1 MEADDLCQFYNE
13 LYPAEP
19 ASGENLATIR
29 IPLRQQIVEH
39 INAGLEP
46 EEVVD
51 LWSVAF
57 PKDREVYYNEE
68 DGFSAFWRERR
79 VRETLHSSASKTRF
93 QSCSLSKYAMPA
105 TALQDFNEDAAR
117 VRALIVQCRDPSS
130 RIILPINRFEATLL
144 QARGCLPGTLDAY
157 FSDAYT
163 DVVAATIIS
172 KSAGGSSM
180 CGSLRSGLV
189 ACYGLIGSAR
199 DCREIYSTNC

>member
-1 MEADDLCQFYNE
+1 MPTISLEAATGKLRHAVEDMNADDLCQFYNE

-68 DGFSAFWRERR
+68 DGF
-79 VRETLHSSASKTRF
+79 LHFGENA
-93 QSCSLSKYAMPA
+93 
-105 TALQDFNEDAAR
+105 E
-117 VRALIVQCRDPSS
+117 
-130 RIILPINRFEATLL
+130 
-144 QARGCLPGTLDAY
+144 
-157 FSDAYT
+157 
-163 DVVAATIIS
+163 
-172 KSAGGSSM
+172 
-180 CGSLRSGLV
+180 
-189 ACYGLIGSAR
+189 
-199 DCREIYSTNC
+199 